1 MSQPSLAIAKMPK
14 PRRGRA
20 CDTCYAIKL
29 KCELG
34 SAGGGEPPCQRC
46 LRLGKTCLISP
57 PIRQKDRI
65 AELEAKLEEVTKLLR
80 LHEIQAPSPDP
91 SSQGS
96 PRSQVGLDAVRAEP
110 KAPGRS
116 SKKRRLKSTSTLDDY
131 GDLRNSS
138 LSQSNSTFA
147 IDHVVSRALQKQ
159 ILHKYCNEYEPA
171 FPFPVRKEYENLRE
185 KYPLLLQS
193 VIFVASPSVLSAA
206 VHDELTSIVM
216 KILAPGEIPKLIS
229 KHCEFPLHIIVD

>member
-1 MSQPSLAIAKMPK
+1 MPT

-20 CDTCYAIKL
+20 CDTCHAIKL

-46 LRLGKTCLISP
+46 LRLGKICLVSS

-80 LHEIQAPSPDP
+80 LHEIQEPSPDA

-96 PRSQVGLDAVRAEP
+96 PRSQVSLDAVRAEP

-138 LSQSNSTFA
+138 PSQSNSTLA
-147 IDHVVSRALQKQ
+147 IDHVVSRTLQKE
-159 ILHKYCNEYEPA
+159 ILHKYRNEYEPA
-171 FPFPVRKEYENLRE
+171 FPFPVRKDYDTLRE
-185 KYPLLLQS
+185 RYPLLLQS
-193 VIFVASPSVLSAA
+193 VIFVASPSVLSPA
-206 VHDELTSIVM
+206 VHDELTSIVI
-216 KILAPGEIPKLIS
+216 KLLGPEEIAKAE
-229 KHCEFPLHIIVD
+229 K